1 MSRAVAVLAAV
12 LVAAVLGWVVYAH
25 FWGTKEIAAAPAGPP
40 VIPVTAG
47 TAEARDMPV
56 YVRGIGTVQ
65 AYNTIAIK
73 SRVDGQIVKVDFTE
87 GQEVNEGDPLFE
99 IDPRPFQAAFQ
110 QAAANKQK
118 DEALLVSAQADL
130 QRYAELV
137 GHGYQTRQIYDQ
149 QKATVAQ
156 LQASIKADQ
165 AQIDA
170 AQLNLQYATIR
181 SPIKART
188 GARLVDIGNLVH
200 PSDNTALVRLTQL
213 QPIFVS
219 FTVPQDQFNRI
230 RESSRSGAVAVEA
243 LGENDQTELATGKL
257 TLIDNEIDQQTG
269 TLHLKAAFANADETL
284 WPGEFVNL
292 RLVVGTLKNAVTVPA
307 RALQSGPKGQYLFVI
322 KGDQTVEMR
331 IVDVAEVEQDL
342 AAIDKGLSVGDRI
355 VVDGQYRLDQGTKV
369 RSEAPATAA
378 AEPAEAV
385 RR

>member
-1 MSRAVAVLAAV
+1 VSRAVVALAA
-12 LVAAVLGWVVYAH
+12 LLAAGVAAWALYPRFFAEE
-25 FWGTKEIAAAPAGPP
+25 KAAAQAGPP

-47 TAEARDMPV
+47 IAEARDMPV

-87 GQEVNEGDPLFE
+87 GQEVNAGDPLFE
-99 IDPRPFQAAFQ
+99 IDPRPFEAALQ
-110 QAAANKQK
+110 QASASKQK
-118 DEALLVSAQADL
+118 DEAQLVSAQADL
-130 QRYAELV
+130 GRYTELV
-137 GHGYQTRQIYDQ
+137 GKGFQTRQIYDQ

-156 LQASIKADQ
+156 LQAAIKADQ

-181 SPIKART
+181 SPIRART

-200 PSDNTALVRLTQL
+200 ASDNTALVRLTQL

-219 FTVPQDQFNRI
+219 FTVPQNQFNAI
-230 RESSRSGAVAVEA
+230 RQASRSGTVDVEA
-243 LGENDQTELATGKL
+243 LAENDQTELATGKL

-269 TLHLKAAFANADETL
+269 TLHLKAAFANEDETL

-292 RLVVGTLKNAVTVPA
+292 RLVVGTLRNAVTVPA
-307 RALQSGPKGQYLFVI
+307 RALQSGPKGQYLYVI
-322 KGDQTVEMR
+322 KPDQTVEMR
-331 IVDVAEVEQDL
+331 TVAVAEVEHDTAAVEKGL
-342 AAIDKGLSVGDRI
+342 AAGEQI
-355 VVDGQYRLDQGTKV
+355 VVDGQYRLDQGARV
-369 RSEAPATAA
+369 RTEPPATAA
-378 AEPAEAV
+378 AEPESEA